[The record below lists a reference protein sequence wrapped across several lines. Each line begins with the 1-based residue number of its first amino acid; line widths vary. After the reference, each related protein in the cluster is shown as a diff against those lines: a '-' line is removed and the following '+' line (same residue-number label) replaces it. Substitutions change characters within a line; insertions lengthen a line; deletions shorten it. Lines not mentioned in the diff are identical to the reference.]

1 VALQS
6 KYTMEQTKLTRDEW
20 NAIEL
25 PVSPEEKD
33 IFMFIRTAFKDIHHI
48 LHRCISTYTFLK
60 ITPSK
65 ELDLHLAHF
74 YFKSCDLPP
83 LEKVK
88 LKKGDQIRLQSG
100 KKLPSDVYEMILL
113 HMCSTKAYFH
123 LDRML
128 SLQVKHPNPY
138 VVEHCKKV
146 LSTYTPN
153 LKALTMNAVSLL
165 EHNPCDHYTPIE
177 LYSHQKD
184 LFTLFQEPNKLVLY
198 TAHTGMGKTLSPL
211 GLAEKYKVIYVCA
224 ARHIALAFATAC
236 CSSHIKF
243 AVAFGCESEE
253 DVRLH
258 YSAAKK
264 FTVDRRSGGI
274 RNVDNSRGEDVD
286 VIISDIH
293 SCTFAESYMLKFNEK
308 DNILLYIDE
317 PTITM
322 NHEEH
327 PLHAHLQ
334 SMWKSTVVPN
344 IVFSSATLPDI
355 DYSEITRL
363 PVHKI
368 RSHDTDRTVQVVSPE
383 HTVVLPH
390 QECAT
395 YADLQQLIQHL
406 TKNPVLLKYID
417 LQSILTFLQNEPIPF
432 TTMKEI
438 TIPSIKAWYIS
449 TLKTISESAWT
460 TIVHTKRT
468 VPSTIDLCAKDAW
481 TCSYGPTIYLA
492 DNVHKIAAYCLKT
505 AQIPES
511 ILNELMVQLGRNTS
525 ISEKIAKLEMDME
538 DKNKDSEKE
547 KKMADD
553 RVSAEV
559 RKIQKEIE
567 ALQAYIQPITLPD
580 VHIPN
585 KKDHLLRYGNE
596 DKLPIAFTS
605 DVEIHTIEKI
615 LGTDIEPSWKVL
627 LMLGIGVFSTGV
639 PPKYLEIIKDLATRQ
654 KLYLIIANTHYIYG
668 TNYPFANAYIAKDL
682 TAMTQEELIQAMGR
696 VGRNKRVPYSIR
708 IRDSSIVQKL
718 FLPQPSPEGK
728 KMLELFH
735 K

>member
-1 VALQS
+1 MI
-6 KYTMEQTKLTRDEW
+6 TMEQTKLTRDEW
-20 NAIEL
+20 NAIEI
-25 PVSPEEKD
+25 PVSPEEKS
-33 IFMFIRTAFKDIHHI
+33 ILGFIRESFHNVHHQMP
-48 LHRCISTYTFLK
+48 RCITAYTYLK
-60 ITPSK
+60 IPPSK
-65 ELDLHLAHF
+65 ELDLHLAHL
-74 YFKSCDLPP
+74 YFKQIDLPP

-88 LKKGDQIRLQSG
+88 LKKGDQIRIQSG
-100 KKLPSDVYEMILL
+100 KSLPSTVYEVILL
-113 HMCSTKAYFH
+113 DLCSKSLFH
-123 LDRML
+123 VERML
-128 SLQVKHPNPY
+128 SIPVHHANPY
-138 VVEHCKKV
+138 VVAYCKRR
-146 LSTYTPN
+146 LSEYTPP
-153 LKALTMNAVSLL
+153 LRELTMNAVSLL
-165 EHNPCDHYTPIE
+165 EHNPCDNYTSIE
-177 LYSHQKD
+177 LYSHQKE
-184 LFTLFQEPNKLVLY
+184 LFTVFQTSHKLVLY

-243 AVAFGCESEE
+243 AMALGCETEE

-264 FTVDRRSGGI
+264 FTVNKRSGGI
-274 RNVDNSRGEDVD
+274 KNVDNSRGEDVD
-286 VIISDIH
+286 VIISDIT
-293 SCTFAESYMLKFNEK
+293 SCHLAESYMLKFNEK
-308 DNILLYIDE
+308 EKLLLYIDE
-317 PTITM
+317 PTISM
-322 NHEEH
+322 NHADH
-327 PLHAHLQ
+327 PLHAHLRHL
-334 SMWKSTVVPN
+334 WKSTVIPN

-355 DYSEITRL
+355 DYTQITDL
-363 PVHKI
+363 PVHTI
-368 RSHDTDRTVQVVSPE
+368 QSHDTDRTVQVVSPE

-390 QECAT
+390 QEVKT
-395 YADLQQLIQHL
+395 YAELQQLIQHL
-406 TKNPVLLKYID
+406 TKFPILLKYID
-417 LQSILTFLQNEPIPF
+417 LQSILTFLREEPLPF

-438 TIPSIKAWYIS
+438 TIPAIKQWYIS
-449 TLKTISESAWT
+449 TLSTITET
-460 TIVHTKRT
+460 TWNTMVHVKRT
-468 VPSTIDLCAKDAW
+468 VPSTINLCAQDAW

-511 ILNELMVQLGRNTS
+511 ILHELMIQLGRNTS
-525 ISEKIAKLEMDME
+525 ISEKIAKLEKDME

-553 RVSAEV
+553 RVSNEV

-567 ALQAYIQPITLPD
+567 SLQSYIQPITLPD

-585 KKDHLLRYGNE
+585 KKDHLCRFGQE

-605 DVEIHTIEKI
+605 DVEVSTIEKI
-615 LGTDIEPSWKVL
+615 LSTDVEPSWKVL
-627 LMLGIGVFSTGV
+627 LMLGIGVFSTNV

-682 TAMTQEELIQAMGR
+682 TGMTQEELIQAMGR

-708 IRDSSIVQKL
+708 VRDASILKTL
-718 FLPQPSPEGK
+718 FMPQPSPEGS

>member
-1 VALQS
+1 
-6 KYTMEQTKLTRDEW
+6 MEQSKLTREEW
-20 NAIEL
+20 NSIEL
-25 PVSPEEKD
+25 PVSPEERD
-33 IFMFIRTAFKDIHHI
+33 IFKFIRESFHDTQHQ
-48 LHRCISTYTFLK
+48 LPRCISAYTYLK
-60 ITPSK
+60 IPPSK
-65 ELDLHLAHF
+65 ELDLHLAYL
-74 YFKSCDLPP
+74 YFKTPHLPP

-88 LKKGDQIRLQSG
+88 LKKGDQIRIQSG
-100 KKLPSDVYEMILL
+100 KKLPSDIYEMILL
-113 HMCSTKAYFH
+113 NMCETKSFFH
-123 LDRML
+123 LERML
-128 SLQVKHPNPY
+128 NIPVKHTNPFVMEY
-138 VVEHCKKV
+138 CKQQ
-146 LSTYTPN
+146 LSKYTPP
-153 LKALTMNAVSLL
+153 LRQLTMNAVSLL
-165 EHNPCDHYTPIE
+165 EHNPCDLYTPIE

-211 GLAEKYKVIYVCA
+211 GLVGKYRVIYVCA

-243 AVAFGCESEE
+243 AIAFGCESED

-264 FTVDRRSGGI
+264 FTVNKRSGGI
-274 RNVDNSRGEDVD
+274 KNVDNSRGEDVE
-286 VIISDIH
+286 VIISDIR
-293 SCTFAESYMLKFNEK
+293 SCPLAESYMLKFNEK
-308 DNILLYIDE
+308 ENLLLYIDE

-322 NHEEH
+322 NHVDH
-327 PLHAHLQ
+327 PLHQDLQ
-334 SMWKSTVVPN
+334 RLWKSVVVPN

-355 DYSEITRL
+355 EYTQITDL

-368 RSHDTDRTVQVVSPE
+368 QSHDTDRTVQVVSPE

-390 QECAT
+390 QEVST
-395 YADLQQLIQHL
+395 YDDLQKLIRHL
-406 TKNPVLLKYID
+406 EKNPVLLKYVD
-417 LQSILTFLQNEPIPF
+417 LQSILTFLQDTPIPF
-432 TTMKEI
+432 TSMREI
-438 TIPSIKAWYIS
+438 TIPSIKQWYITVLS
-449 TLKTISESAWT
+449 TIDETQWKSM
-460 TIVHTKRT
+460 VHVRRT
-468 VPSTIDLCAKDAW
+468 VPSTIQLCSQDAW

-492 DNVHKIAAYCLKT
+492 DNVTKIASYCLKT

-511 ILNELMVQLGRNTS
+511 ILNELMIQLGRNTS
-525 ISEKIAKLEMDME
+525 ISEKIAKLERDME

-553 RVSAEV
+553 RVSPEV

-567 ALQAYIQPITLPD
+567 ALQMYIQPITLPD

-585 KKDHLLRYGNE
+585 KKDHLSRFGQE

-605 DVEIHTIEKI
+605 DVDVSTIEKI
-615 LGTDIEPSWKVL
+615 LSTDVDPSWKVL
-627 LMLGIGVFSTGV
+627 LMLGIGVFSTNV

-708 IRDSSIVQKL
+708 LRDASTIQTL
-718 FLPQPSPEGK
+718 FMPQPSPEGA

>member
-1 VALQS
+1 
-6 KYTMEQTKLTRDEW
+6 MEQQKLTRDEW
-20 NAIEL
+20 NSIEL

-33 IFMFIRTAFKDIHHI
+33 IFMFIRESFRDIHHT
-48 LHRCISTYTFLK
+48 LPRCISAYTYLK
-60 ITPSK
+60 IPPSK
-65 ELDLHLAHF
+65 ELDLHLAHL
-74 YFKSCDLPP
+74 YFKTSRLPP

-88 LKKGDQIRLQSG
+88 LKKCDQIRIQSG
-100 KKLPSDVYEMILL
+100 KKLPSTVYEVILL
-113 HMCSTKAYFH
+113 QMCDSKSFFH
-123 LDRML
+123 LERML
-128 SLQVKHPNPY
+128 RIPVKNPNPY
-138 VVEHCKKV
+138 VLEYCRDH
-146 LSTYTPN
+146 LSKYTPP
-153 LKALTMNAVSLL
+153 LRELTMNAVSLL
-165 EHNPCDHYTPIE
+165 EHNPCDAYTPIE
-177 LYSHQKD
+177 LYSHQKE

-224 ARHIALAFATAC
+224 ARHIALAFATSC

-243 AVAFGCESEE
+243 AVAFGCETED

-264 FTVDRRSGGI
+264 FTVNKKSGGI

-286 VIISDIH
+286 VIIADIT
-293 SCTFAESYMLKFNEK
+293 SCHIAETYMLRFNEK
-308 DNILLYIDE
+308 ENLLLYIDE
-317 PTITM
+317 PTISM
-322 NHEEH
+322 NQEEH
-327 PLHAHLQ
+327 PLHPHLQ
-334 SMWKSTVVPN
+334 KLWKSTVVPN

-355 DYSEITRL
+355 DYTQITNL
-363 PVHKI
+363 PVHHI
-368 RSHDTDRTVQVVSPE
+368 RSHDTDRTVQVVSPD

-390 QECAT
+390 QEVGT
-395 YADLQQLIQHL
+395 YAELQEMIHHL
-406 TKNPVLLKYID
+406 REHPVILKYID
-417 LQSILTFLQNEPIPF
+417 LQSILTYLQDTPIPF
-432 TTMKEI
+432 TSMADI
-438 TIPSIKAWYIS
+438 TIPAIKQWYVSALS
-449 TLKTISESAWT
+449 TIDEPAWT
-460 TIVHTKRT
+460 TMVHVKRK
-468 VPSTIDLCAKDAW
+468 VPSTIQLCSQDAW

-492 DNVHKIAAYCLKT
+492 DNVNKIASYCLKT

-511 ILNELMVQLGRNTS
+511 ILQELMVQLGKNTS
-525 ISEKIAKLEMDME
+525 ISEKIAKLEKDME

-553 RVSAEV
+553 RVSPEV

-567 ALQAYIQPITLPD
+567 ALQSYIQPITLPD

-585 KKDHLLRYGNE
+585 KKDHLSRFGNE

-605 DVEIHTIEKI
+605 DVEISTIEKI

-627 LMLGIGVFSTGV
+627 LMLGIGVFSTNV

-682 TAMTQEELIQAMGR
+682 TMTQEELIQAMGR

-708 IRDSSIVQKL
+708 LREASTIKTL
-718 FLPQPSPEGK
+718 FMPQHSPEGANLLK
-728 KMLELFH
+728 LFH